1 MKTKSHILAL
11 FLILL
16 FSSCNNEEVSGPSG
30 NVEYTQVDFDAA
42 WSKSGRIIAYI
53 HSDIDAEF
61 TGLYLMDT
69 SGNNKRQLVRGNVSS
84 PDWSV
89 NDTAIVFDD
98 AGTLSIVNTTS
109 GLIRTFDLGPD
120 SHTGK
125 WNPLNNR
132 IAYISNSDLYL
143 SEPNGTG
150 KMLIMTSC
158 AWPAWSPDG
167 RYLFFLRPSQ
177 GSSGTRNGDTL
188 YRYDSQTGMK
198 SIFNYFLDE
207 GYRYNSHLSISEE
220 KAYFSSVF
228 SDVSAHVYD
237 YHFDNYFIA
246 RIVNSLSYSPD
257 FDPVSG
263 RLIYT
268 NRERGDGRL
277 WILETN
283 GSSRKLTY

>member
-61 TGLYLMDT
+61 TGLYVMDT

-89 NDTAIVFDD
+89 NDTAIMFDD

-109 GLIRTFDLGPD
+109 GSVRTLEPGPD

-143 SEPNGTG
+143 SEPNGMG
-150 KMLIMTSC
+150 KILIKTSC
-158 AWPAWSPDG
+158 AWPDWSPDG
-167 RYLFFLRPSQ
+167 RYLFFLRPSL

-198 SIFNYFLDE
+198 FIVNYFFEE

-237 YHFDNYFIA
+237 YHFDNYFID

-283 GSSRKLTY
+283 GSSRRLTY

>member
-1 MKTKSHILAL
+1 MKTKTHILAL
-11 FLILL
+11 FLIVLI
-16 FSSCNNEEVSGPSG
+16 SSCNNEEVSGPSG
-30 NVEYTQVDFDAA
+30 NVEYTQIDFDAA
-42 WSKSGRIIAYI
+42 WSKSGKMIAFI
-53 HSDIDAEF
+53 HNDLEAELS
-61 TGLYLMDT
+61 GLYIMDT
-69 SGNNKRQLVRGNVSS
+69 SGNNKRQLVSGNVNS
-84 PDWSV
+84 PDWSMG
-89 NDTAIVFDD
+89 DTAIIFDN
-98 AGTLSIVNTTS
+98 AGALLIVNVSS
-109 GLIRTFDLGPD
+109 GIVRTIEPGPN

-125 WNPLNNR
+125 WNPINNR

-143 SEPNGTG
+143 SEPAGAGRT
-150 KMLIMTSC
+150 LIMTSC

-167 RYLFFLRPSQ
+167 RYLFFFRPSQ

-198 SIFNYFLDE
+198 FIVNYFFEE

-228 SDVSAHVYD
+228 YDGSAHVYD
-237 YHFDNYFIA
+237 YHFDNYFID

-277 WILETN
+277 WIRETN
-283 GSSRKLTY
+283 GTSRELTY

>member
-1 MKTKSHILAL
+1 MKTKTNILAL
-11 FLILL
+11 FLIILI
-16 FSSCNNEEVSGPSG
+16 SSCNNEEVSGPSG
-30 NVEYTQVDFDAA
+30 NVEYTQIDFDAA
-42 WSKSGRIIAYI
+42 WSKSGKMIAFI
-53 HSDIDAEF
+53 HNDLEAELS
-61 TGLYLMDT
+61 GLYIMDT
-69 SGNNKRQLVRGNVSS
+69 SGNNKRQLVGGNVNS

-109 GLIRTFDLGPD
+109 GIVRTFDPGPD

-132 IAYISNSDLYL
+132 IAFISNSDLYL

-188 YRYDSQTGMK
+188 YRHDSQTGMK

-228 SDVSAHVYD
+228 YDGSAHLYD
-237 YHFDNYFIA
+237 YHFTNYFIA
-246 RIVNSLSYSPD
+246 KIINSLSYSPD
-257 FDPVSG
+257 YDAGSG
-263 RLIYT
+263 KVIYT

>member
-1 MKTKSHILAL
+1 M
-11 FLILL
+11 
-16 FSSCNNEEVSGPSG
+16 SSCSTDEINSPSG
-30 NVEYTQVDFDAA
+30 AVEYSQIDFDAA
-42 WSKSGRIIAYI
+42 WSKSGKMIAFI
-53 HSDIDAEF
+53 HNDLDAELS
-61 TGLYLMDT
+61 GLYLMDS
-69 SGNNKRQLVRGNVSS
+69 SGSGMRQLVQGNVNS

-89 NDTAIVFDD
+89 SDTAIIFDN
-98 AGTLSIVNTTS
+98 AGALSIVNVNS
-109 GLIRTFDLGPD
+109 GIVRSLEPGPN

-125 WNPLNNR
+125 WNPINNR

-143 SEPNGTG
+143 SEPGGAGRT
-150 KMLIMTSC
+150 LIMTSC
-158 AWPAWSPDG
+158 AWPDWSPDG
-167 RYLFFLRPSQ
+167 RYLFFLRSSQ
-177 GSSGTRNGDTL
+177 GSSGSRNGDTL

-198 SIFNYFLDE
+198 FIVNYFLDE

-228 SDVSAHVYD
+228 YDGSAHVYD

-257 FDPVSG
+257 FNPVSG

-277 WILETN
+277 WVIEAN
-283 GSSRKLTY
+283 GSARKLEY